1 MATLAD
7 MRKWRDALIEGRA
20 SGVREFQDS
29 NGERVVYRSVRELNA
44 AIASL
49 DAEIARMTG
58 QRAPSTIVFRTSKG
72 L

>member
-1 MATLAD
+1 MATLAN
-7 MRKWRDALIEGRA
+7 MQKWREALLEGRA

-29 NGERVVYRSVRELNA
+29 NGERIVYRSVRELNA

-49 DAEIARMTG
+49 DAEIARLTG
-58 QRAPSTIVFRTSKG
+58 QRQPTTIVFRTSKG